1 MPQTPHR
8 PDEDAVSPTLAGI
21 IESERARQIAL
32 VIRQSLQ
39 DLAGAVAEG
48 EAPRTAAAPARRY
61 TVTRTGGCIAC
72 DPGACTLCG
81 YLFTGEIITIQRAE
95 KGKRVLSDRA
105 VHYLSHGV
113 SRYETAYLVRG
124 EPVIVDLD
132 LDELAGYLDL

>member
-1 MPQTPHR
+1 MQQTLSGLGQDIVP
-8 PDEDAVSPTLAGI
+8 PTLAGVT
-21 IESERARQIAL
+21 EAERARQIAL
-32 VIRQSLQ
+32 MIRQSLQ
-39 DLAGAVAEG
+39 DLGSAVTEG

-72 DPGACTLCG
+72 DPGACPLCG
-81 YLFTGEIITIQRAE
+81 HLFTGEIIRIAHVTR
-95 KGKRVLSDRA
+95 GRRNLSDKA
-105 VHYLSHGV
+105 VHYLSHGL

>member
-8 PDEDAVSPTLAGI
+8 RDEEAVSPTLAGVT
-21 IESERARQIAL
+21 EAERARQIAL

-39 DLAGAVAEG
+39 DLASAVAEG

-72 DPGACTLCG
+72 DPGACPLCG
-81 YLFTGEIITIQRAE
+81 HLFTGEIIRIAHETRA
-95 KGKRVLSDRA
+95 RRNLSDKA

-124 EPVIVDLD
+124 EPVIVDLN